1 MKKLIMVPG
10 NVSSPFFLNEL
21 EIALKYYD
29 KVSIID
35 FGGKKEIGKK
45 ITEQYGIKY
54 IQCAPSVGSISFWQ
68 KFARWLHQEHV
79 KEEIKDN
86 FEISYKGIKKIA
98 YILFYGM
105 YCVQGESII
114 DAEIAVDCQEDIDLY
129 AYWLSRP
136 AYLVAQYKQK
146 NDRINSIISRAHR
159 YDLYFDRNSVHYLPF
174 RKFID
179 SSIDVIYFISENGRK
194 YYESEYPKKGVQLK
208 CIRKVARLGT
218 YNGEYQKTGE
228 LNRRIVLVSCSNII
242 SVKRLDLIVDVLE
255 KLKHYEIMWY
265 HFGTGK
271 LEKEIERYCKEKLT
285 KDSYKLCG
293 YVDNKEILKKYKEYN
308 ANFFINMSDSEGI
321 PVSIMEAM
329 SFGIPVIA
337 RNVGGMSEIVNEENG
352 LLLENDDAEDA
363 ANKISSL
370 LTDCRE
376 KTGKYETMCK
386 KAYDTWNERYNA
398 EKNYNIFYSQMMKGE
413 KRGD

>member
-146 NDRINSIISRAHR
+146 NDRIN
-159 YDLYFDRNSVHYLPF
+159 
-174 RKFID
+174 
-179 SSIDVIYFISENGRK
+179 
-194 YYESEYPKKGVQLK
+194 
-208 CIRKVARLGT
+208 T
-218 YNGEYQKTGE
+218 YVTF
-228 LNRRIVLVSCSNII
+228 
-242 SVKRLDLIVDVLE
+242 E
-255 KLKHYEIMWY
+255 K
-265 HFGTGK
+265 
-271 LEKEIERYCKEKLT
+271 
-285 KDSYKLCG
+285 
-293 YVDNKEILKKYKEYN
+293 ILK
-308 ANFFINMSDSEGI
+308 
-321 PVSIMEAM
+321 
-329 SFGIPVIA
+329 
-337 RNVGGMSEIVNEENG
+337 
-352 LLLENDDAEDA
+352 
-363 ANKISSL
+363 
-370 LTDCRE
+370 
-376 KTGKYETMCK
+376 
-386 KAYDTWNERYNA
+386 
-398 EKNYNIFYSQMMKGE
+398 
-413 KRGD
+413 

>member
-1 MKKLIMVPG
+1 ML
-10 NVSSPFFLNEL
+10 EL
-21 EIALKYYD
+21 GAD
-29 KVSIID
+29 
-35 FGGKKEIGKK
+35 
-45 ITEQYGIKY
+45 
-54 IQCAPSVGSISFWQ
+54 SFWYWDVGAFV
-68 KFARWLHQEHV
+68 FAGDETTVSVSGKQYVTSDRV
-79 KEEIKDN
+79 IDN
-86 FEISYKGIKKIA
+86 ND
-98 YILFYGM
+98 ILT
-105 YCVQGESII
+105 
-114 DAEIAVDCQEDIDLY
+114 IDLSPQIGNIWGDY
-129 AYWLSRP
+129 ARTIILENGKVVDDIELIQNQEWKSGLQMEEKLHAELLTFVTKETTFEELYYYMNEFILKNGFVNLDFMGNLGHSI
-136 AYLVAQYKQK
+136 VKQK

-363 ANKISSL
+363 ASKISSL

>member
-1 MKKLIMVPG
+1 
-10 NVSSPFFLNEL
+10 
-21 EIALKYYD
+21 
-29 KVSIID
+29 
-35 FGGKKEIGKK
+35 
-45 ITEQYGIKY
+45 
-54 IQCAPSVGSISFWQ
+54 
-68 KFARWLHQEHV
+68 
-79 KEEIKDN
+79 
-86 FEISYKGIKKIA
+86 
-98 YILFYGM
+98 
-105 YCVQGESII
+105 
-114 DAEIAVDCQEDIDLY
+114 
-129 AYWLSRP
+129 
-136 AYLVAQYKQK
+136 
-146 NDRINSIISRAHR
+146 
-159 YDLYFDRNSVHYLPF
+159 
-174 RKFID
+174 
-179 SSIDVIYFISENGRK
+179 
-194 YYESEYPKKGVQLK
+194 
-208 CIRKVARLGT
+208 
-218 YNGEYQKTGE
+218 
-228 LNRRIVLVSCSNII
+228 
-242 SVKRLDLIVDVLE
+242 
-255 KLKHYEIMWY
+255 MWY

-363 ANKISSL
+363 ASKISSL